1 MDLLHSLGQLFL
13 GSVPTIIIVLL
24 FYLFLRWAFFTPI
37 EKAMAERE
45 ARMDGA
51 RAEAARVEAE
61 ARQEMESYEGA
72 LRKAR
77 GEIFAEQEGVR
88 REALESRAKLLKAMR
103 ARAQEDVLAATKR
116 IEAEF
121 QAARAQVERE
131 APALAGEIVRSIL
144 EKPFSLRGAVR

>member
-77 GEIFAEQEGVR
+77 GEIFAEQEAVR

-121 QAARAQVERE
+121 QAARAQVERD